1 MRSPLM
7 WTVAGGGSA
16 NFASKDEEG
25 EDSLG
30 GCAKRGM
37 GCWIRYLTF
46 TQSAKA
52 TNPVT
57 LYTVGQVP
65 ACLLTPL
72 SLIAVSIV
80 GCLFRHQ
87 SVSQSVTRGKKEKI
101 QEGNMGIGAVAEP
114 LVVITLL
121 FGGTWFN
128 RNIGDTNAY
137 DNLGWKG
144 AGLDDAEH
152 KRSDEHRSGNS
163 TPDSEESLLSLGA
176 WSSSSTLT
184 PQEEPPRRCRR
195 IKFFGYQRIVTT
207 PNTRVYKDRLLSRV
221 LRKFP
226 FLVEAWYWA
235 LIYWV
240 YQVGR
245 AFTALTL
252 NEGTVD
258 VARKHALQLIHLEQ
272 RLHVF
277 IEVPVQQY
285 FLQMPTV
292 MHWINRIYS
301 FIHIPGTI
309 LFLVILYFITT
320 TRKRRAVSAKL
331 GGNENIRWNSAGPA
345 LYEARRRTMATCNLL
360 AFVVFTL
367 WPCMPPR
374 LLSDPN
380 YNGPDAG
387 EAKSFGF
394 VDTVHSSTGE
404 SSVWTT
410 NKFCNQYAA
419 MPSLHFG
426 YSLLIGLTVATL
438 PLPSIRSRPW
448 KRFAIVAVGMA
459 YPALILT
466 AIVATANHFVLDA
479 VAGAIVCGLAWNCNG
494 VLLNLLVV
502 EDYFLRL
509 LRIHKPV
516 NWTDPEATIDTNE
529 WKPSTVL
536 DEI

>member
-1 MRSPLM
+1 
-7 WTVAGGGSA
+7 
-16 NFASKDEEG
+16 
-25 EDSLG
+25 
-30 GCAKRGM
+30 
-37 GCWIRYLTF
+37 
-46 TQSAKA
+46 
-52 TNPVT
+52 
-57 LYTVGQVP
+57 
-65 ACLLTPL
+65 
-72 SLIAVSIV
+72 
-80 GCLFRHQ
+80 
-87 SVSQSVTRGKKEKI
+87 
-101 QEGNMGIGAVAEP
+101 MGIGAVAEP

-128 RNIGDTNAY
+128 RSTGGNTHDS
-137 DNLGWKG
+137 LGWRG
-144 AGLDDAEH
+144 PDIDDVEH
-152 KRSDEHRSGNS
+152 KRSDERRSGNS
-163 TPDSEESLLSLGA
+163 TPDSEDSLLSLGGA
-176 WSSSSTLT
+176 FSSSSALS
-184 PQEEPPRRCRR
+184 PHEEPPRRTRR
-195 IKFFGYQRIVTT
+195 INFFGYQRLVTT
-207 PNTRVYKDRLLSRV
+207 PNTRAHKDRLLSRV

-245 AFTALTL
+245 AITALTL

-272 RLHVF
+272 RLHIFV
-277 IEVPVQQY
+277 EVPVQQY
-285 FLQMPTV
+285 FLRLPTA

-309 LFLVILYFITT
+309 LFLVILYFVTT
-320 TRKRRAVSAKL
+320 TRKRRSLSANNGSSSKL
-331 GGNENIRWNSAGPA
+331 GGNDNNNNSNIRWNAAGPA

-360 AFVVFTL
+360 AFIVFTL

-374 LLSDPN
+374 LLSDPK

-448 KRFAIVAVGMA
+448 KRFAIAAVGMS

-466 AIVATANHFVLDA
+466 AIVATANHFVIDA
-479 VAGAIVCGLAWNCNG
+479 VAGAIVCGLAWKYNG
-494 VLLNLLVV
+494 MLLNLLVV
-502 EDYFLRL
+502 EDYFLHALRL
-509 LRIHKPV
+509 HKPV
-516 NWTDPEATIDTNE
+516 NWTDPEVSAVERE
-529 WKPSTVL
+529 WKPSMALGDDV
-536 DEI
+536 